1 MKLATQPRFALLLAV
16 MAFAALPVAALAG
29 AALSKAPGSIVVPEN
44 RSIMLHFNHMRR
56 VQVTNPEI
64 ADVVVSSIMQLAVYG
79 KQRGVT
85 TLYVWDKTGL
95 HEYEVSVTGQSPAE
109 KVAAELRGALGGNLS
124 YVVVGED
131 TVLVEGELGTADMVH
146 RARQIIAARGQA
158 PVKTV
163 DLIRVA
169 GAPQLPAEGA
179 AAALEDIFGDTVQYR
194 ILDEKTLVVQGDVR
208 DPAEVERISTVIAA
222 TSRGDLKIINLVKY
236 NDELASP
243 PLDRIR
249 AAIGDELRV
258 WQVKGRTVAVD
269 GTVVS
274 DDEYERIGT
283 ILQQFAPDANVINLV
298 RVVKPRPSI
307 DEYARELVEAFGS
320 DIEVKQMGLETLS
333 LEGTVT
339 SQQMLDHYHAV
350 LEAMEPPYRVLDCL
364 RIVDPYK
371 DQVEVAALICEL
383 SQDDLDSLGVEWG
396 SIGVSDEGVG
406 LIGQPILMDVNVP
419 GGVDFYG
426 DVGATLSA
434 ILQDSR
440 SRVLSRPRVI
450 VNDGEEG
457 EILVGGEVPIPIV
470 QPGTAGVTT
479 VTIEYKPYGVRLDF
493 RPTIK
498 TDGKTIDL
506 SILPEVSS
514 LDWTNGVTISGFR
527 VPAMRTRR
535 AKAVVSIPDGG
546 TLLLGGL
553 LQREEATVERS
564 IPLLSKIPIIGDLF
578 KHKSFTQ
585 GDTELVILLT
595 PKIVTGTAHG
605 PGFVHPAE
613 QELRDMSRLDD

>member
-1 MKLATQPRFALLLAV
+1 M
-16 MAFAALPVAALAG
+16 
-29 AALSKAPGSIVVPEN
+29 
-44 RSIMLHFNHMRR
+44 
-56 VQVTNPEI
+56 
-64 ADVVVSSIMQLAVYG
+64 
-79 KQRGVT
+79 
-85 TLYVWDKTGL
+85 
-95 HEYEVSVTGQSPAE
+95 
-109 KVAAELRGALGGNLS
+109 
-124 YVVVGED
+124 
-131 TVLVEGELGTADMVH
+131 
-146 RARQIIAARGQA
+146 
-158 PVKTV
+158 
-163 DLIRVA
+163 
-169 GAPQLPAEGA
+169 
-179 AAALEDIFGDTVQYR
+179 
-194 ILDEKTLVVQGDVR
+194 
-208 DPAEVERISTVIAA
+208 
-222 TSRGDLKIINLVKY
+222 
-236 NDELASP
+236 
-243 PLDRIR
+243 
-249 AAIGDELRV
+249 
-258 WQVKGRTVAVD
+258 
-269 GTVVS
+269 
-274 DDEYERIGT
+274 

-320 DIEVKQMGLETLS
+320 DIEVKQMGPETLS

-457 EILVGGEVPIPIV
+457 QILVGGEVPIPIV

-514 LDWTNGVTISGFR
+514 LDWTNGVTISGFNI
-527 VPAMRTRR
+527 PALRTRR
-535 AKAVVSIPDGG
+535 AETVVSIPDGG

-564 IPLLSKIPIIGDLF
+564 IPLLSKIPIIGELF
-578 KHKSFTQ
+578 KHKSFAN

>member
-1 MKLATQPRFALLLAV
+1 MKLSIQPRCVLLLAV
-16 MAFAALPVAALAG
+16 MAIAALPVAALAG
-29 AALSKAPGSIVVPEN
+29 AALSRAPGSIVVPEN

-85 TLYVWDKTGL
+85 TLYVWDKAGL

-131 TVLVEGELGTADMVH
+131 TVLVEGELGTIDMAH

-158 PVKTV
+158 PVRII
-163 DLIRVA
+163 DLTRVA

-179 AAALEDIFGDTVQYR
+179 AAALEDIFGDSVQYR

-208 DPAEVERISTVIAA
+208 DPADVDRISAVIAA
-222 TSRGDLKIINLVKY
+222 TARGELKIINLVKY

-307 DEYARELVEAFGS
+307 DEYARELVEAFGP
-320 DIEVKQMGLETLS
+320 DIEVKQMGPETLS

-339 SQQMLDHYHAV
+339 SEQRLEHYQAV
-350 LEAMEPPYRVLDCL
+350 LEAMQPPYRVLDCL

-383 SQDDLDSLGVEWG
+383 SGDDLDRLGVEWG
-396 SIGVSDEGVG
+396 SIGVSDDGVG
-406 LIGQPILMDVNVP
+406 LVSQPILMDVDAP

-426 DVGATLSA
+426 NVGATLSA
-434 ILQDSR
+434 LLQDSD

-470 QPGTAGVTT
+470 QPGSAGVTT
-479 VTIEYKPYGVRLDF
+479 VTIEYKAYGISLLF
-493 RPTIK
+493 RPTVK

-506 SILPEVSS
+506 SVVPQVSS
-514 LDWTNGVTISGFR
+514 LDWTNGVTISGFNI
-527 VPAMRTRR
+527 PAMRTRR

-553 LQREEATVERS
+553 LQRQEATIERS
-564 IPLLSKIPIIGDLF
+564 IPLLSKIPIIGELF
-578 KHKSFTQ
+578 RHKSFAN